1 MKSLWINNRSV
12 PSDGKPIPV
21 VNPADEALLDEAPDA
36 TREEVS
42 RAVAAAKAAFPKW
55 WKDVSAHEKAELLHE
70 ISRRFKAKSSEIA
83 RTMTLEGGKPLRE
96 NQDEIGWVAS
106 CFDYYA
112 ELQRN
117 NRGRVIPSVEPSQ
130 LAMVLKEPY
139 GVVGC
144 IVPWNYPLLLL
155 AWKVAP
161 ALAAGN
167 TIVIKPAE
175 QTPLSTLMLSS
186 VFECLPPG
194 VVNIV
199 TGRGQT
205 AGDALVRHP
214 DVAMIAFTGSL
225 ETGKAVGRICADLV
239 KKCHL
244 ELGGKDPFVVAE
256 DSDIEIATRAV
267 AWAAFLNTGQVCTSS
282 ERIYVHKSIAEEFI
296 AELHDFT
303 KGLVVGPGMH
313 PDTDIGPMIGGEN
326 RKKVEAHVLEAVKR
340 GARVIQ
346 GGRRPPHLKK
356 GYFYEPTILT
366 DVNHSM
372 QVMRDET
379 FGPVCP
385 IMTYKEFDEAIA
397 LANDTQFGLG
407 AVLYTN
413 DPKKAKRFFE
423 SVQAGTIWIN
433 DPLTDNDAGPFGGY
447 KATGGHRELG
457 EEGLEAFRQTKH
469 VHWDFEQTAKPWWYP
484 YGEKSLN
491 IAAQKLKAAGAAA
504 KGTSK
509 YKTVTE

>member
-1 MKSLWINNRSV
+1 MKSLWINNRAVS
-12 PSDGKPIPV
+12 SEGKPISV
-21 VNPADEALLDEAPDA
+21 VNPATEEIIDEAPDA
-36 TREEVS
+36 TRDEVS
-42 RAVAAAKAAFPKW
+42 RAVAAAKAAYPKW
-55 WKDVSAHEKAELLHE
+55 WKETSAHQKSELLHE
-70 ISRRFKAKSSEIA
+70 VAARFKASAQEIA
-83 RTMTLEGGKPLRE
+83 KTMTLEGGKPFRE
-96 NQDEIGWVAS
+96 NVDEIGWVAS

-117 NRGRVIPSVEPSQ
+117 TRGRVIPPVEPSQ

-144 IVPWNYPLLLL
+144 IIPWNYPILLL

-167 TIVIKPAE
+167 TVVIKPAE

-186 VFECLPPG
+186 VFSCLPPG

-199 TGRGQT
+199 TGKGPG

-214 DVAMIAFTGSL
+214 DVAMVAFTGSL
-225 ETGKAVGRICADLV
+225 ETGKSIGRTCADLV

-244 ELGGKDPFVVAE
+244 ELGGKDPFVIAE
-256 DSDIEIATRAV
+256 DSDITIAARAV

-296 AELHDFT
+296 EELTDFS
-303 KGLVVGPGMH
+303 KSLVVGSGMN
-313 PDTDIGPMIGGEN
+313 PDTDIGPMIGAEN
-326 RKKVEAHVLEAVKR
+326 RKKVESQVAEAVKR
-340 GARVIQ
+340 GARVLC
-346 GGRRPPHLKK
+346 GGKRPSHLKK

-366 DVNHSM
+366 DVSQSM

-385 IMTYKEFDEAIA
+385 VMSYKDFDEAIA
-397 LANDTQFGLG
+397 LANDTIYGLG
-407 AVLYTN
+407 AILYTN
-413 DPKKAKRFFE
+413 DPKKVKKFFE
-423 SVQAGTIWIN
+423 NVQAGTIWIN

-484 YGEKSLN
+484 YGDKSLN
-491 IAAQKLKAAGAAA
+491 IAEQKIKAAGAAA
-504 KGTSK
+504 KASAKFT
-509 YKTVTE
+509 TVTE

>member
-1 MKSLWINNRSV
+1 MKTLWINHRSFQ
-12 PSDGKPIPV
+12 SGGKPIPV
-21 VNPADEALLDEAPDA
+21 INPANEEIIDEVPDA
-36 TREEVS
+36 TRDDVF
-42 RAVAAAKAAFPKW
+42 RAVAAAKTAFPTW
-55 WKDVSAHEKAELLHE
+55 WKEVAAHQKAELLHE
-70 ISRRFKAKSSEIA
+70 IAHRFKVKTREIA
-83 RTMTLEGGKPLRE
+83 KVMTLEGGKPFNE
-96 NQDEIGWVAS
+96 NVDEIGWVVN

-117 NRGRVIPSVEPSQ
+117 ARGRVIPSVESSQ

-144 IVPWNYPLLLL
+144 IIPWNYPILLL

-167 TIVIKPAE
+167 TVVIKPAE

-186 VFECLPPG
+186 IFDCLPSG

-199 TGRGQT
+199 TGRGET

-214 DVAMIAFTGSL
+214 DVAMVAFTGSL
-225 ETGKAVGRICADLV
+225 ETGKTIAKICAEMV

-244 ELGGKDPFVVAE
+244 ELGGKDPFVIAE
-256 DSDIEIATRAV
+256 DSDIEVVVRAV
-267 AWAAFLNTGQVCTSS
+267 AWAAFLNAGQVCTSS
-282 ERIYVHKSIAEEFI
+282 ERIYVHQSIAQEFVVKL
-296 AELHDFT
+296 ADFT
-303 KGLVVGPGMH
+303 KGLVVGPGMN
-313 PDTDIGPMIGGEN
+313 PDTDIGPMIGAEN
-326 RKKVEAHVLEAVKR
+326 RRKVEAHVADAIKR
-340 GARVIQ
+340 GAKAIF
-346 GGRRPPHLKK
+346 GGKRPGHLKK

-366 DVNHSM
+366 GVERSM
-372 QVMRDET
+372 RVMRDET

-385 IMTYKEFDEAIA
+385 IMTYKDFDEAIA
-397 LANDTQFGLG
+397 LANDTIYGLG

-413 DPKKAKRFFE
+413 DSKKIKKFFE
-423 SVQAGTIWIN
+423 NVQAGTIWIN

-469 VHWDFEQTAKPWWYP
+469 VHWDFEQENKPWWYP
-484 YGEKSLN
+484 YGNGNKPSGAIARKS
-491 IAAQKLKAAGAAA
+491 KT
-504 KGTSK
+504 KG
-509 YKTVTE
+509 